1 MFGWTQIIVRTD
13 DYQTNLLCNSKVS
26 RKADINCW
34 CGQFICRYRQ
44 SISTNDWAHLLVNSH
59 LSTMI
64 TVRNDSL
71 TWCHLCSEVNY
82 QEINFR
88 PLNHENGK
96 GMHGMSSRCCFMPF
110 VTRTLWSWFSHA
122 AFTFILIFKG
132 QVMTNMVSV
141 ILNYSNINAYLNDS
155 VIIVH
160 VNVNT
165 FQRMKIELPNTWTY
179 PTNLVLSC
187 KGTNAC

>member
-88 PLNHENGK
+88 PLNQRKWKRNAWYEFTLLFHAICNEDI
-96 GMHGMSSRCCFMPF
+96 MVMIQSRCLYIHIDFQGSGYDKYGECYTQLFKYQRLLKWLSYNC
-110 VTRTLWSWFSHA
+110 TRKCKHISENENRITKHLD
-122 AFTFILIFKG
+122 
-132 QVMTNMVSV
+132 VSNQPCV
-141 ILNYSNINAYLNDS
+141 I
-155 VIIVH
+155 V
-160 VNVNT
+160 
-165 FQRMKIELPNTWTY
+165 
-179 PTNLVLSC
+179 
-187 KGTNAC
+187 